1 MMSEGLVALLQPREL
16 VAFVGAGG
24 KTMLMLGLADQLTAQ
39 GRTVVVTTTTK
50 MSFDEVRPLLPPL
63 FSSAPAAVE
72 SALGES
78 GPVLLLVSA
87 DGPKVGGPPPGD
99 VDRIFRETSVE
110 YLLVEADGAQRRPLK
125 APAPHEPVIPPATTL
140 VVIVTG
146 AHALGA
152 PIADAAHRPEL
163 VAELTGRRLGDPVT
177 PDVVATVVGHPAGG
191 LQGVPHGARAVVAIT
206 GIAGYETRIGAA
218 QIAALLADHARI
230 ERVVPVGP
238 SAGPG

>member
-1 MMSEGLVALLQPREL
+1 MMSEGLVALLRAREL

-24 KTMLMLGLADQLTAQ
+24 KTTLMLALAAQLTTQ
-39 GRTVVVTTTTK
+39 GRTVVVTTTTR
-50 MSFDEVRPLLPPL
+50 MSFEEIRPLLPPL
-63 FSSAPAAVE
+63 LSSAPAEVE
-72 SALGES
+72 SALGDS

-87 DGPKVGGPPPGD
+87 DGPKVGGPPPGE

-140 VVIVTG
+140 VIIVAG

-191 LQGVPHGARAVVAIT
+191 LQGVPLGARVVVAIT
-206 GIAGYETRIGAA
+206 GISGHERRINAV
-218 QIAALLADHARI
+218 QIASLLADHARI
-230 ERVVPVGP
+230 EQVVAVGP
-238 SAGPG
+238 SAAPG

>member
-1 MMSEGLVALLQPREL
+1 MMSEGLDALLRSREL

-24 KTMLMLGLADQLTAQ
+24 KTTLMLGLAAQLTAQ

-50 MSFDEVRPLLPPL
+50 MSFGEVRPLLPGL
-63 FSSAPAAVE
+63 LSSAPAAVE
-72 SALGES
+72 SALAES

-125 APAPHEPVIPPATTL
+125 APALHEPVIPSAATL
-140 VVIVTG
+140 VVIVAG
-146 AHALGA
+146 AHALGV

-163 VAELTGRRLGDPVT
+163 VAELTGRHLGDPVT
-177 PDVVATVVGHPAGG
+177 PEVVATVVGHPAGG
-191 LQGVPHGARAVVAIT
+191 LRGVPPGARAVVAIT
-206 GIAGYETRIGAA
+206 GISGHEPRIGAA
-218 QIAALLADHARI
+218 RITALLADHARI
-230 ERVVPVGP
+230 EQVVAVGP
-238 SAGPG
+238 SAAPG